1 MTDKPSDISADAYLD
16 RPVESLVWGAT
27 LLVNRRLRWRK
38 MHKHIRTD
46 PVALEIQAKDAI
58 METAYNGAIRIRAAE
73 IAAWLDERGL
83 ESLPGDLEQD
93 PCLWCYTCGVYL
105 GYAEPEEGI
114 DWSASDG

>member
-27 LLVNRRLRWRK
+27 LLINRRLRWRK
-38 MHKHIRTD
+38 MPEHIRTD

-73 IAAWLDERGL
+73 IAAWLDARGL

-105 GYAEPEEGI
+105 GYCEPDDSV
-114 DWSASDG
+114 DWSGNDG